1 MGFRKCGD
9 DLKWMQ
15 VVVRIATYRDDRACL
30 LRIVFS
36 TRRDRG
42 GASGDQTVRSEPHQP
57 LSFVASRPRIYLPKT
72 TMLDLSPARWIARL
86 RAIPSPILPIA
97 IAIGFYGA
105 INISCWIIVKSLLR
119 PLKADAHQI
128 TLKVVD
134 PDSGETEFDRYLSQ
148 FQTEIFPTLQAIQAE
163 RIKRQYTDILQRQ
176 AFHVGLTEM
185 LYVNYL
191 TVLVFAPF
199 ASALAAFCIFAIGRN
214 GWAQTDDL
222 TIDTFKVAFGATV
235 LASAFMLIFDYN
247 DNIARQVE
255 LFTQYEKLQGSVQSY
270 LATGRLYV
278 KPTGIS
284 LTPFFPSARSQQ
296 AIDPAATLTDEPLAG
311 DAMAEM
317 EPPSNAQVKT
327 IAWIYEPKTF
337 IEYVD
342 NELARLRSETIFT
355 LDPSSIP
362 STKDLLNQLESFD
375 SNPVVEP
382 ARPNPAN
389 PNPAPAPGQ

>member
-1 MGFRKCGD
+1 
-9 DLKWMQ
+9 
-15 VVVRIATYRDDRACL
+15 
-30 LRIVFS
+30 
-36 TRRDRG
+36 
-42 GASGDQTVRSEPHQP
+42 
-57 LSFVASRPRIYLPKT
+57 
-72 TMLDLSPARWIARL
+72 MLDLNSARWIARL

-97 IAIGFYGA
+97 IAVGFYGV
-105 INISCWIIVKSLLR
+105 INISCWILVKSLLR
-119 PLKADAHQI
+119 PLKTNTHQI

-134 PDSGETEFDRYLSQ
+134 PASGETEFDRYLSQ
-148 FQTEIFPTLQAIQAE
+148 FQAEIYPTLQAIQAE

-176 AFHVGLTEM
+176 SFHIGLTEM

-191 TVLVFAPF
+191 AALVFAPF

-214 GWAQTDDL
+214 GWAQTDEL

-235 LASAFMLIFDYN
+235 LTSAFMLIFDYN
-247 DNIARQVE
+247 NNIARQVE

-278 KPTGIS
+278 KPTGIT
-284 LTPFFPSARSQQ
+284 LTPFFPSARAQQ
-296 AIDPAATLTDEPLAG
+296 AIDPDATLTDEPIAG
-311 DAMAEM
+311 AIAEA
-317 EPPSNAQVKT
+317 ETPPAAQVKT
-327 IAWIYEPKTF
+327 ISWIYEPKTF

-362 STKDLLNQLESFD
+362 STKDILNQLESFD

-382 ARPNPAN
+382 ANPNPAN
-389 PNPAPAPGQ
+389 PNPAPASGQ